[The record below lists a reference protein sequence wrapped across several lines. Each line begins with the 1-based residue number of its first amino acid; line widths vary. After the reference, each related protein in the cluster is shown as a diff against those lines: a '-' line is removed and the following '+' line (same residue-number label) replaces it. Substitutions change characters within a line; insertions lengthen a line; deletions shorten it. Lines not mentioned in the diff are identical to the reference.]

1 MSSQPPGYYLFL
13 HRQKCLLEILECVAS
28 ELPRDLLNFMV
39 VIVFS
44 DSLLL
49 ILPIYCH
56 PVTQLHFVTLTYVV
70 YKLCLVLQ
78 LLSVAGC

>member
-1 MSSQPPGYYLFL
+1 M
-13 HRQKCLLEILECVAS
+13 LEILECVAS
-28 ELPRDLLNFMV
+28 ELPHDLLNFMM

-49 ILPIYCH
+49 ILPVYCY
-56 PVTQLHFVTLTYVV
+56 PVTQIHFVRLTYVV

-78 LLSVAGC
+78 LLPVAGC